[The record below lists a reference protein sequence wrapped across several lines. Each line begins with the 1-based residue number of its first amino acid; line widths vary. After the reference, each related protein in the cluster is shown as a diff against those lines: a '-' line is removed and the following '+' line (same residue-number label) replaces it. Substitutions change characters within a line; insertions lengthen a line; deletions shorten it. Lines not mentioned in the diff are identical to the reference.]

1 MTFISN
7 CDLQTCETGI
17 RGGGTRRGGVPGDED
32 DEKRRKSP
40 FTPCCELLNK
50 FSTFEKY
57 PSIE

>member
-1 MTFISN
+1 MIYKRAKQG
-7 CDLQTCETGI
+7 LGVEGQ
-17 RGGGTRRGGVPGDED
+17 GGGGGLPGDED